1 MGVRISRARGVW
13 PVIRIDGK
21 LEKAHLSELSTL
33 CQSVK
38 GPIVFDLSNLLWAD
52 NDGIKALVER
62 EQDGA
67 RLHGV
72 SPLLGLLLR
81 REKPA

>member
-1 MGVRISRARGVW
+1 MGVRISRVQGVR

-21 LEKAHLSELSTL
+21 LEKEHLSELSTL
-33 CQSVK
+33 CPSVR
-38 GPIVFDLSNLLWAD
+38 GPLVFDLTNLLWAD
-52 NDGIKALVER
+52 NHGIKALVER